1 MLWLFAGEIFAQ
13 VRSEVSFRHYDT
25 RQGLPSTQIQG
36 LFEDSRGFIWSIT
49 DRGAAR
55 FDGYEFSVFT
65 TRHGL
70 PTNNVLLIN
79 EDRKGRIWFMCNTGQ
94 YAYLEGDS
102 IFEYKGNER
111 ISELLR
117 DRLPGPFF
125 FDEADTLWI
134 TTFSGIQLFKCYGD
148 SVQEFI
154 PGPAAGNTLPTYYL
168 RKVGK
173 KLVTLQIGDVQD
185 NNRVTTTD
193 NISYLLEVAG
203 ECKLACSV
211 EAEPGT
217 WAVAGP
223 GGYVIFDESAN
234 VQAFFDYS
242 PYLFSTLEHDRSGH
256 LWLTNS
262 NGAYRIRNFRNGPD
276 DADVFFEGHFI
287 TAVLQDKAGN
297 YWFGDRDNGVFFVP
311 SIDVKVFNSG
321 TPSKQ
326 NKCVSFREYDN
337 KLFYCDAKGNLYQCV
352 DDSIAVETELAIP
365 SGVTLDFVFTARG
378 NVVVGNKPFLYNRK
392 NKSLAA
398 VDENRTVRKALQL
411 KDGRCAFALADGLAF
426 LDQHEKWTALPPDV
440 FKERSNALL
449 ESDDGRL
456 LYVGTNN
463 GVFVYESGAM
473 KALERINSKHKPRV
487 SDLDIWN
494 NHLLIATRTSGIILA
509 IQDTSFSIDENAG
522 LLSNTVDCIEI
533 TPDNHIWIGSASGLQ
548 RLRIIDL
555 PGAKYSWFKLDSQ
568 KGLPSN
574 EVNDI
579 LFRNNKLYVATNS
592 GMTVLLPDSPSLNG
606 SPASVLITLFSS
618 GMVNMIQDAVRKL
631 SHDQNDIRIG
641 FQSLNYRTGS
651 NTRYRYRLIGLQQ
664 DWLTTLNRSI
674 DYWALPPGKYRFE
687 VEAMNEDGEWG
698 TTNGVD
704 FEIEAHYTQT
714 GWFKLTLALGVA
726 LVLMLSL
733 FIIYR
738 TKKRKLE
745 IRSKMIE
752 LRQQALN
759 ANMNPHFIF
768 NALGSIQHFINSGKA
783 EEANEYLA
791 DFSQLIR
798 KNLENNRYSLI
809 DLEDEL
815 EGLHLYLKL
824 EKLRFGDKLDYQIQ
838 VGQNVPLMDCRIPP
852 MLLQPYVENALI
864 HGILP
869 LPEGGMVAINVG
881 FENDHFNVEILD
893 NGVGIRQ
900 AHSVPTTGK
909 RSLAMKMNDERL
921 ETLSKLTGKDFR
933 IEVKDR
939 SELNPPENG
948 TRVLVMI
955 PVDFD
960 ESALKF

>member
-1 MLWLFAGEIFAQ
+1 MLWIFSGEIFAQ

-55 FDGYEFSVFT
+55 FNGYEFSVFT

-102 IFEYKGNER
+102 IYEYKGNEK
-111 ISELLR
+111 ISALLR

-134 TTFSGIQLFKCYGD
+134 TTFSGIQLFKCFSD

-154 PGPAAGNTLPTYYL
+154 PSPAAGATLPTYYL

-173 KLVTLQIGDVQD
+173 KLVTLQIGEVQND
-185 NNRVTTTD
+185 NRITTTD

-276 DADVFFEGHFI
+276 DADVFFEGHFT
-287 TAVLQDKAGN
+287 TAVLQDRAGN

-326 NKCVSFREYDN
+326 NKCISFREFDN
-337 KLFYCDAKGNLYQCV
+337 QLFYCDGKGHLYQNV
-352 DDSIAVETELAIP
+352 SDSVVVETRLTIP

-378 NVVVGNKPFLYNRK
+378 NVVVGNKPYLYNR
-392 NKSLAA
+392 NSRTLVSL
-398 VDENRTVRKALQL
+398 DENRTVRKALPL

-426 LDQHEKWTALPPDV
+426 LDQNEKWNALPAEV

-449 ESDDGRL
+449 ESDDGSM
-456 LYVGTNN
+456 LYIGTNN
-463 GVFVYESGAM
+463 GVFVYEGGRVSE
-473 KALERINSKHKPRV
+473 LEPINSKYKARV

-494 NHLLIATRTSGIILA
+494 NYLVIATRSSGIILA
-509 IQDTSFSIDENAG
+509 LQDESYLIDENSG

-533 TPDNHIWIGSASGLQ
+533 SPENDIWIGSASGLQ
-548 RLRIIDL
+548 RLRIVDL
-555 PGAKYSWFKLDSQ
+555 KSGKYNWFKLDSQ

-579 LFRNNKLYVATNS
+579 IFTNNKLYVATNS

-618 GMVNMIQDAVRKL
+618 GMENMVQAAVRKL

-651 NTRYRYRLIGLQQ
+651 NTKYRYRLIGLQQ
-664 DWLTTLNRSI
+664 DWQTTLNRSI
-674 DYWALPPGKYRFE
+674 EYWALPPGKYRFE

-704 FEIEAHYTQT
+704 FEIEAHFTQT
-714 GWFKLTLALGVA
+714 GWFKLSLILGIALILLLLLLIV
-726 LVLMLSL
+726 
-733 FIIYR
+733 YR
-738 TKKRKLE
+738 AKKRKLE

-798 KNLENNRYSLI
+798 KNLENNQHSLI

-824 EKLRFGDKLDYQIQ
+824 EKLRFGNKLEYGIEI
-838 VGQNVPLMDCRIPP
+838 GQDVPLMDCRIPP

-869 LPEGGMVAINVG
+869 LPEGGSVTVNVS
-881 FENDHFNVEILD
+881 FKTDHFMVEVLD

-900 AHSVPTTGK
+900 GQNTQTSGK

-921 ETLSKLTGKDFR
+921 ETLSELTGKHFR

-939 SELNPPENG
+939 SELSPPECG
-948 TRVLVMI
+948 TRVLVII

-960 ESALKF
+960 ENALRF